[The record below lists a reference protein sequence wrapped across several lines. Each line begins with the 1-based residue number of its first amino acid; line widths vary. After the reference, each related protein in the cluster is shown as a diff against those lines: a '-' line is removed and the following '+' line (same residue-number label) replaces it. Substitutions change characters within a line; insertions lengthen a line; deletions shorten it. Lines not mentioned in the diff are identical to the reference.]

1 MLLVI
6 SVYILRYNS
15 VSIGKMSQNG
25 NMQKELRFT
34 SKLYQPLTAV
44 LLLQISRNM
53 VFEVLCKVYQGSD
66 LFNIA
71 RTIVMPGPYKS
82 WNILPTLL
90 PDFNLYMDQI
100 LISFAKWS
108 ANWDNPSPANVD
120 YSSANWL
127 ALFANCWSPTH
138 VIFMPFL
145 IYSSHP
151 VY

>member
-1 MLLVI
+1 
-6 SVYILRYNS
+6 
-15 VSIGKMSQNG
+15 MSQNG

-53 VFEVLCKVYQGSD
+53 VFEVLCKAYQGSD

-108 ANWDNPSPANVD
+108 ANCDNLSPANDV
-120 YSSANWL
+120 
-127 ALFANCWSPTH
+127 
-138 VIFMPFL
+138 
-145 IYSSHP
+145 
-151 VY
+151 